1 MCFSEA
7 YCTAAAAS
15 TLGSYTMQSQ
25 EESLGDEEEGREH
38 VHNVKKK
45 ANEVDK
51 VDVLRGQTR
60 QTLVHLLTTHS

>member
-1 MCFSEA
+1 
-7 YCTAAAAS
+7 
-15 TLGSYTMQSQ
+15 MQSQ
-25 EESLGDEEEGREH
+25 EESLRDEEEGREH
-38 VHNVKKK
+38 VYNVKKK